1 MSGVSC
7 VETEPRYS
15 APWYPNIDVALMGIQ
30 STAQFVEKY
39 HHIIVLSDAS
49 FKDRITNVNTGGIGN
64 WAIDDR
70 QLMINQDLSGL
81 QGRNFE
87 N

>member
-1 MSGVSC
+1 MKTC
-7 VETEPRYS
+7 
-15 APWYPNIDVALMGIQ
+15 D
-30 STAQFVEKY
+30 F
-39 HHIIVLSDAS
+39 IVLSDAF
-49 FKDRITNVNTGGIGN
+49 FKDRITNVNTRGIGN

>member
-1 MSGVSC
+1 MKTC
-7 VETEPRYS
+7 
-15 APWYPNIDVALMGIQ
+15 D
-30 STAQFVEKY
+30 F
-39 HHIIVLSDAS
+39 IVLSDAS
-49 FKDRITNVNTGGIGN
+49 FKDRITNVNKGGIGN